1 VKNIDNSAEIINH
14 EALDK
19 QDISQK
25 DLKIFNTNIPI
36 NLARMIPGMRRT
48 QGIKNYLQ
56 ELCIKIGAKYGI
68 KLDKTQTTKQMLAQ
82 IIDYKQSVSYKSD
95 LNDVSK
101 SYSKINKIDEVDIEI
116 LEQIESV
123 INLRNKSSILNAL
136 KGKNI
141 ELQLNSELHNL
152 INLVNNHDELKKDFA
167 TIPIIYCKS
176 GKDRTGIQVEKT
188 QAVILSTQLHK
199 HLKQEN
205 QNTTQTKSDLQKNLL
220 VNSLANCHVVSI
232 NGSSIGGNALG
243 NQGILNNPD
252 IRTYL
257 GQESQTF
264 APLFNQNANL
274 THINVKTSGPSKSFN
289 KISSITSKLTTKIH
303 QGISNN

>member
-1 VKNIDNSAEIINH
+1 VATIWTGTRLNWSFF
-14 EALDK
+14 
-19 QDISQK
+19 SQK